1 MRKKL
6 LALAAIVLIMLSYMI
21 GNYFVNFSLKRSDPS
36 DINSGPP
43 ACANIHDPTRI
54 ASEKPDYQNESWT
67 ILSKD
72 GLKLNATYFSPNT
85 SSHYWAI
92 LVHGYG
98 RDQRYAWDYAEPYL
112 IQGYNV
118 LTPDLRASG
127 TSEGIYLTMGA
138 KESDDLLI
146 WIDKI
151 LEVDPKARIVLHG
164 VSMGAATVMMAA
176 GKSKSQNLV
185 AVVEDCGYTSAFRMF
200 TMQLKV
206 IFNLPSFPIMN
217 IVDVVSKFETG
228 SAVSEAA
235 PIQQVYNINVP
246 ILFIH
251 GTEDKLVPYYMMQ
264 ELYDA
269 CHAPIKEM
277 FTVEGAGH
285 ADAKNI
291 NPTVYFNRI
300 FSFLNQYIEDDNI

>member
-21 GNYFVNFSLKRSDPS
+21 GNYFVNFSLKRTDPS

-43 ACANIHDPTRI
+43 ACVNIHDPTRI
-54 ASEKPDYQNESWT
+54 VPDKPDYQNESWI

-72 GLKLNATYFSPNT
+72 ELKLNATHFSPSN

-146 WIDKI
+146 WINKI
-151 LEVDPKARIVLHG
+151 LEVDPEARIVLHG

-217 IVDVVSKFETG
+217 IVDIVSKLETG
-228 SAVSEAA
+228 SSISEAA
-235 PIQQVYNINVP
+235 PIRQVHNINVP

-269 CHAPIKEM
+269 CRAPIKEM

-291 NPTVYFNRI
+291 NPTIYFNRI

>member
-6 LALAAIVLIMLSYMI
+6 LALATVVLIILSYII
-21 GNYFVNFSLKRSDPS
+21 GNYFVNFSLKRTDPS

-54 ASEKPDYQNESWT
+54 VPDKPDYQNESWS

-72 GLKLNATYFSPNT
+72 GLKLNATYFLPNT

-127 TSEGIYLTMGA
+127 TSEGIYLTMGS
-138 KESDDLLI
+138 KESDDLLL
-146 WIDKI
+146 WINKV
-151 LEVDPKARIVLHG
+151 LEVDPEARIVLHG

-200 TMQLKV
+200 KMQLKV

-217 IVDVVSKFETG
+217 IVDIVSKFETG

-235 PIQQVYNINVP
+235 PIHQVHNINVP

-285 ADAKNI
+285 ADAKAI
-291 NPTVYFNRI
+291 NPNLYFNRI
-300 FSFLNQYIEDDNI
+300 FSFLNQYIEGDNI